1 MVVIIFS
8 IEETVPLPS
17 KKKDTRG
24 SNRRPETRL
33 LDENN
38 EILSDI
44 RNEKIIWFCGR
55 NKIVIHIVQNF
66 TMQGPWRHASNVLT
80 Q

>member
-1 MVVIIFS
+1 MKKLFPCQV
-8 IEETVPLPS
+8 

-24 SNRRPETRL
+24 SNRRPETRI
-33 LDENN
+33 LDENK

-66 TMQGPWRHASNVLT
+66 TMQGQWRHASDVLT